1 MKHRPILL
9 SLLNGVKML
18 PDSEYH
24 LLKELVEAPSPS
36 GFEGPAQRVI
46 KQFIEPLADQLQVD
60 VMGNM
65 MAWLKG
71 QGGPRVMLAGHC
83 DEIGFMVQYITDE
96 GFIYFG
102 AIGGVDPHLSP
113 GQRIDIHTSGGAL
126 KGIIGKK
133 AIHLIDVKDR
143 DSVIKLKD
151 QYIDIGCSSR
161 SEVEKLLRIG
171 DPITFSV
178 GLERL
183 QNGRL
188 TSRALDDKMGAFI
201 VSQVFA
207 EIKKAGG
214 AAAELVCV
222 STVQEEVGLRGGTTS
237 GYGVDPDLAIV
248 VEVTHA
254 TDTPDVDP
262 KGIGRVEVGKGP
274 VLARGANINPVLFE
288 LLIETAA
295 AENIPIQIIGVP
307 RATGTD
313 ANALQLTRG
322 GVATALLGI
331 PLRYMHTP
339 VELLAESDLQAAI
352 KLLSATVLR
361 LKAGQSFLP
370 H

>member
-1 MKHRPILL
+1 MLPESEF
-9 SLLNGVKML
+9 SLLKR
-18 PDSEYH
+18 
-24 LLKELVEAPSPS
+24 LVEAPSPS
-36 GFEGPAQRVI
+36 GFEAPAQQVVRD
-46 KQFIEPLADQLQVD
+46 FIAPLADDLQLD
-60 VMGNM
+60 VMGNL
-65 MAWLKG
+65 MARLQG

-113 GQRIDIHTSGGAL
+113 GQRIDIHTRNGVVRGV
-126 KGIIGKK
+126 IGKK
-133 AIHLIDVKDR
+133 AIHLIEPKDR
-143 DSVIKLKD
+143 DNVIKLKE
-151 QYIDIGCSSR
+151 QYIDIGCSNR
-161 SEVEKLLRIG
+161 EEVEELVRIG
-171 DPITFSV
+171 DPITFAV

-183 QNGRL
+183 QKGRL

-201 VSQVFA
+201 VSRVF
-207 EIKKAGG
+207 EEVKKAGT
-214 AAAELVCV
+214 AVAELVSV

-237 GYGVDPDLAIV
+237 GYGVNPDLAIV

-274 VLARGANINPVLFE
+274 ALSRGANINPVLFE
-288 LLIETAA
+288 LIVETAQQ
-295 AENIPIQIIGVP
+295 EGIPLQIIGAP

-313 ANALQLTRG
+313 ANALQLSRG

-339 VELLAESDLQAAI
+339 VELLAESDLQEAI
-352 KLLSATVLR
+352 RLLTAVVLR
-361 LKAGQSFLP
+361 LKKDESFLP
-370 H
+370 L

>member
-1 MKHRPILL
+1 ML
-9 SLLNGVKML
+9 S
-18 PDSEYH
+18 DTEISF
-24 LLKELVEAPSPS
+24 LKELVEAPSPS
-36 GFEGPAQRVI
+36 GFEAPAQRVI
-46 KQFIEPLADQLQVD
+46 KAVLEPLADELRVD
-60 VMGNM
+60 VMGNL
-65 MAWLKG
+65 MAHLAG

-83 DEIGFMVQYITDE
+83 DEIGFMVQYITDD

-113 GQRIDIHTSGGAL
+113 GQRVDIHTSGGVI

-133 AIHLIDVKDR
+133 AIHLIETKDR
-143 DSVIKLKD
+143 ETVIKLKD

-161 SEVEKLLRIG
+161 KEVEKLLKIG

-178 GLERL
+178 GLQRL

-201 VSQVFA
+201 VGQVFA
-207 EIKKAGG
+207 ELKKEPDL
-214 AAAELVCV
+214 AAELVCV

-237 GYGVDPDLAIV
+237 GYGVNPDLAIV

-254 TDTPDVDP
+254 TDTPDVDA
-262 KGIGRVEVGKGP
+262 KGIGRVEVGRGP
-274 VLARGANINPVLFE
+274 VLARGANINPVLFD
-288 LLIETAA
+288 LLVETA
-295 AENIPIQIIGVP
+295 EKEGIPIQIIGVP

-313 ANALQLTRG
+313 ANTLQLTRG

-339 VELLAESDLQAAI
+339 VELLAEEDLKAAI
-352 KLLSATVLR
+352 KLLTATVR
-361 LKAGQSFLP
+361 RMKPGQSFLP
-370 H
+370 L

>member
-1 MKHRPILL
+1 
-9 SLLNGVKML
+9 ML
-18 PDSEYH
+18 ADAEFAF
-24 LLKELVEAPSPS
+24 LQELVEAPSPS
-36 GFEGPAQRVI
+36 GFEAPAQRVV
-46 KQFIEPLADQLQVD
+46 KRFVEPHADSLQID
-60 VMGNM
+60 VMGNLI
-65 MAWLKG
+65 ATRRG

-113 GQRIDIHTSGGAL
+113 GQRVDIHTAGGAL
-126 KGIIGKK
+126 RGVIGKK
-133 AIHLIDVKDR
+133 AIHLIEAKDR
-143 DSVIKLKD
+143 DAVIKLKE

-161 SEVEKLLRIG
+161 DDVEKLLRVG

-183 QNGRL
+183 QQGRL

-201 VSQVFA
+201 VSEVFA
-207 EIKKAGG
+207 QVAREGG
-214 AAAELVCV
+214 ADAELVCV

-237 GYGVDPDLAIV
+237 GYGVAPDVAIV

-262 KGIGRVEVGKGP
+262 KGIGRIAVGQGP
-274 VLARGANINPVLFE
+274 VLSRGANINPVLFE
-288 LLIETAA
+288 LLVETARAEEIPVQILA
-295 AENIPIQIIGVP
+295 AP

-313 ANALQLTRG
+313 ANTLQLCRG
-322 GVATALLGI
+322 GVATALVGI

-352 KLLSATVLR
+352 KLLSAAVKR
-361 LKAGQSFLP
+361 IGKGVSFLP
-370 H
+370 L